1 MELPPWLKNTLERG
15 CDFCFRHWP
24 QPVPDAQSLR
34 ECRIVAHRGAPVPPA
49 ILENTRAAFERALS
63 HPGVNGLEFDVR
75 WTQDLQPV
83 VFHDADLLRLY
94 GDSRRIA
101 EFTLSGLQQAFPDIP
116 TLASVLERYGSRAH
130 LMVELKDEPYPD
142 VERQN
147 RIFAEHFAGLTPKQ
161 DFHILGLSPEFLR
174 KTVTFVERDACLLVA
189 VFNEPELSAAALS
202 GGFAGLGGHYLLV
215 TSKLARG
222 HLAAGQ
228 MVGTGYPDSRNCLFR
243 ELNRG
248 VKWLFSN
255 DPLGLA
261 VIREQ
266 ALQEIGG

>member
-1 MELPPWLKNTLERG
+1 MELPPWLENALERG

-24 QPVPDAQSLR
+24 QPTPDAQRLR
-34 ECRIVAHRGAPVPPA
+34 ECRIIAHRGAPNPPD
-49 ILENTRAAFERALS
+49 ILENTHAAFERALS

-101 EFTLSGLQQAFPDIP
+101 DFTLTELQQVFPDIP
-116 TLASVLERYGSRAH
+116 TLASVLERYRGRAH
-130 LMVELKDEPYPD
+130 LMVELKEEPYPD

-147 RIFAEHFAGLTPKQ
+147 RIFAEHFADLTPKQ
-161 DFHILGLSPEFLR
+161 DFHLLGLSAEFLQE
-174 KTVTFVERDACLLVA
+174 TVTFVERASCLLVA
-189 VFNEPELSAAALS
+189 IFNEQQLSRVALS
-202 GGFAGLGGHYLLV
+202 GGFGGLGGHYLLI
-215 TSKLARG
+215 TTKLVQQ

-248 VKWLFSN
+248 VPWLFTNS
-255 DPLGLA
+255 PLELA
-261 VIREQ
+261 EIREQ
-266 ALQEIGG
+266 VLREIGG